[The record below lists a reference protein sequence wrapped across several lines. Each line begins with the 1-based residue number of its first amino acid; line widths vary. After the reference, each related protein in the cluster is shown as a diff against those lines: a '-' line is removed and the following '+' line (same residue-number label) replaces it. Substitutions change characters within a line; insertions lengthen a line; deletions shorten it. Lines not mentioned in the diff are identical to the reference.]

1 MIHGLELHLNFEKAA
16 LNGSIVLVSFALVTI
31 VLSVVL
37 GVSMKFM
44 WNLVSAL

>member
-1 MIHGLELHLNFEKAA
+1 MQLLFENLA
-16 LNGSIVLVSFALVTI
+16 LNGSIVLVSFTLASIALSI
-31 VLSVVL
+31 VL